1 MSMNTY
7 ISPMPRSVPSSATPD
22 LFDHMPSMPQ
32 RAPRAL
38 PKVVAPLPDIR
49 SLSDA
54 RLARFLVEAATELRQ
69 RKVGKAGHHRPE
81 LDQTLQEA
89 ADILRAMMP
98 KRAAREV
105 RSRTAVAASTLQE
118 GKRKAIRTA
127 LQAGVAPGQVAKHF
141 GLSLATVRKA
151 LTDET

>member
-1 MSMNTY
+1 MITY
-7 ISPMPRSVPSSATPD
+7 ISSMPRSAPSSATPD
-22 LFDHMPSMPQ
+22 LFDHIPSMPQ
-32 RAPRAL
+32 RARRAL
-38 PKVVAPLPDIR
+38 PKVVAPLPDIG
-49 SLSDA
+49 SMSDA
-54 RLARFLVEAATELRQ
+54 RLAQLLVEAASELQ
-69 RKVGKAGHHRPE
+69 RRTVSKARHQSRPE
-81 LDQTLQEA
+81 LDQALQQVA
-89 ADILRAMMP
+89 GILRAMMP

-105 RSRTAVAASTLQE
+105 RSRTADAAPPLQE